1 MKKLLIVFMSIV
13 MILSLGIIIN
23 ASDTGGE
30 KTIITGEIAPT
41 PEEYE
46 EYLNSLT
53 DEELKI
59 IDKKIKEAEELAN
72 QPQPRA
78 TMINIGGAY
87 IVYQQEQSNYCVPAC
102 IKSTLQFING
112 DSPSQS

>member
-23 ASDTGGE
+23 ASDTG
-30 KTIITGEIAPT
+30 
-41 PEEYE
+41 
-46 EYLNSLT
+46 
-53 DEELKI
+53 EELKI